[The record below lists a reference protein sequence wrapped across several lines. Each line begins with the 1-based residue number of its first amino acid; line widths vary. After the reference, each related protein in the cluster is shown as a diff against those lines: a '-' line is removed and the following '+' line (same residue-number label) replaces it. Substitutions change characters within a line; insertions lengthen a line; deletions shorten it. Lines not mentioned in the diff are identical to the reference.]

1 MIETVRIL
9 LGRPSRETAHYEC
22 RRCGTG
28 LPGNA
33 NQCPACQS
41 SEIAR
46 FEL

>member
-9 LGRPSRETAHYEC
+9 LGRPGRETTHYEC

-28 LPGNA
+28 LPA
-33 NQCPACQS
+33 SASECPACHS
-41 SEIAR
+41 SEVAR